1 MGNRETAL
9 ENLEGAKRTG
19 RPKGSRNKFTTLQDS
34 FFRVYEYI
42 GGDKKLAEFAKKNP
56 KEFYQMVSKMLP
68 RNIKGEIK
76 GDAYEGAT
84 ALAVQV
90 MMAAFQAGD
99 LSSLPK
105 GDEIIDVPELTE
117 DIE

>member
-1 MGNRETAL
+1 MGDKKTAL
-9 ENLEGAKRTG
+9 ENLKKVEGKRG
-19 RPKGSRNKFTTLQDS
+19 RPPGRKNKFTGLKDS
-34 FFRVYEYI
+34 FLRAYKDA
-42 GGDKKLAEFAKKNP
+42 GGDAALTKFAKKNP

-90 MMAAFQAGD
+90 MMASLKAGD
-99 LSSLPK
+99 LSSLPQ
-105 GDEIIDVPELTE
+105 GGYIIEVPEQAE
-117 DIE
+117 N